1 MTIGLLGILINVL
14 AVTGAN
20 AIPVTVA
27 VPWEIPVMEIIKLFF
42 VVTFQLGGLYIAYRG
57 LHKTMNSRL
66 DELVKATNALARREG
81 AEEEKARA
89 KAEAA
94 IVAIAKKAEGAN

>member
-1 MTIGLLGILINVL
+1 MTIGLLGIIINVV

-20 AIPVTVA
+20 AIPVTSTWA
-27 VPWEIPVMEIIKLFF
+27 LSQGTMEGIKLFF
-42 VVTFQLGGLYIAYRG
+42 VIIFQLGGLYIAYRG

-66 DELVKATNALARREG
+66 DELVKATNALAKREG

-94 IVAIAKKAEGAN
+94 VVAIAIKKETN